1 MSCTAPTFSW
11 ACRCPA
17 LPLPTYPLVIFF
29 KKKKKHYFFLFFSIL
44 FSYSSSGQSR
54 DSVFLGPSH
63 GPSALSLKYPLSPHH
78 QAVVGNIRYPLYL
91 FLPKEKLQLSSHS
104 QLPCHPSQPSACP
117 PPGLLGARAQQN
129 LFRHMD
135 KNPSATSHTQSAI
148 VPGLPALP
156 GSPEAITVQ

>member
-17 LPLPTYPLVIFF
+17 LPLPTYPLVIFLKIHF
-29 KKKKKHYFFLFFSIL
+29 FSFLLHSLFLFFFRARQRFWL
-44 FSYSSSGQSR
+44 
-54 DSVFLGPSH
+54 LGPSH

-78 QAVVGNIRYPLYL
+78 QAAFGNIRYPLYL

-135 KNPSATSHTQSAI
+135 KNPSATSHTQSAT